1 MREPISS
8 VEVSLEIPDDI
19 QQGLSVGIYERVGSI
34 IRNTQTKQIIAWLRE
49 INSQASPNHFTGLAN
64 SLNLGASLLNLGITG
79 IGFTL
84 ILQKLNILEK
94 RLQSV
99 EKTLEQ
105 INQKIDWAFYAK
117 FRTALDLASNAFRMQ
132 QPENR
137 RNSAM
142 QAIDRLLEIEHY
154 YMACLRN
161 AIQQQSEVAADYLLL
176 LFLAYIAETRC
187 YLELEEVANADHRL
201 QTGLDALKPYTK
213 PCIHVLLTPNP
224 AVYLHP
230 NLIGKIDLRRLTK
243 VYQYLDPTLDENA
256 VFDAQRKNLFAI
268 AQQMPRDQSDLTMA
282 VAKNFF
288 KSFSL
293 SQTTQDLMAQFTI
306 YERLPAL
313 MQTMEELIEASQRF
327 EAYQTELQAIA
338 QLQISFQAWSQLT
351 PVSVSPGQSQL
362 LYLIPSEP
370 FQIA

>member
-1 MREPISS
+1 VSEPINSI
-8 VEVSLEIPDDI
+8 EVSLEIPGDI
-19 QQGLSVGIYERVGSI
+19 QQGLNAGAYERVGSI
-34 IRNTQTKQIIAWLRE
+34 IRNPQTKQIVAWLRE
-49 INSQASPNHFTGLAN
+49 LNSQASPADFTGLAN

-84 ILQKLNILEK
+84 ILQRLNILEK

-117 FRTALDLASNAFRMQ
+117 FQTALDLASNAFRMQ

-154 YMACLRN
+154 YTACLRN
-161 AIQQQSEVAADYLLL
+161 AIQQQSEAAANYLLL
-176 LFLAYIAETRC
+176 LFLAYVAEARC
-187 YLELEEVANADHRL
+187 YLELEEIANAEHRL
-201 QTGLDALKPYTK
+201 QTGLNTLRPYTK
-213 PCIHVLLTPNP
+213 QCIHILLTPNP

-230 NLIGKIDLRRLTK
+230 NLIGKVDLQRLTK
-243 VYQYLDPTLDENA
+243 VYQHLDPTLDESA
-256 VFDAQRKNLFAI
+256 VFEAQRQNLFAI
-268 AQQMPRDQSDLTMA
+268 AQQMPRDQTDLTMT

-306 YERLPAL
+306 YERLPVW

-327 EAYQTELQAIA
+327 SAYHTELQAIA

-351 PVSVSPGQSQL
+351 PVSASPGQSQL